1 MLKSLCFFSMI
12 VLTVSLTPGC
22 KFGRSQ
28 PKSGLQ
34 FSIMNPQNSLLRDIE
49 AFKGKLPV
57 CLALIGFE
65 ESEHDEQ
72 VTKFKDLFS
81 RAANSWNGLL
91 SDNPSWPVK
100 SSIELKVN
108 SRSQRC
114 PRPSS
119 GFAVNVWKKPEDFKK
134 DYCDTS
140 SAIVCAGGAQA
151 AEKAIY
157 LGPVNR
163 AKPANIYSYFVI
175 LHEYG
180 HLLSMGDTYSI
191 AGRSEW
197 KTEQPPSVMNG
208 QNVPPD
214 SHSEDD
220 KIGLSAVL
228 NAVKTGRRACGTYG
242 TPVEMQKNAWN
253 AMLCNPH
260 AGGQNAHIGAP
271 SNLTE
276 TPTQNPS
283 EKPSQ
288 GPSGNQDGKSTGTST
303 ASLALADATPMT
315 AAGIKLGRWS
325 LSGYDQNEYE
335 IIVSEIVGSPDAF
348 RTVTYINGASASENG
363 LTYYCSRSD
372 RAGGSKVAA
381 NASATSVAQTCKASQ
396 NPEFLIQIKND
407 QQIILK
413 NHQIPMGLDMQFV
426 GP

>member
-1 MLKSLCFFSMI
+1 
-12 VLTVSLTPGC
+12 
-22 KFGRSQ
+22 
-28 PKSGLQ
+28 
-34 FSIMNPQNSLLRDIE
+34 MNPQNSLLRDIE

-65 ESEHDEQ
+65 ESEHDDQ

-91 SDNPSWPVK
+91 SDNPAWPVK

-108 SRSQRC
+108 SRSQPC

-140 SAIVCAGGAQA
+140 SAIVCASGAQA

-180 HLLSMGDTYSI
+180 HLLSMGDTYAI

-220 KIGLSAVL
+220 KIGLAAVL

-242 TPVEMQKNAWN
+242 TPVDMQKNAWN
-253 AMLCNPH
+253 ALMCDPK
-260 AGGQNAHIGAP
+260 AGGQNAHVGVP
-271 SNLTE
+271 SNLAE
-276 TPTQNPS
+276 QPTQNPS
-283 EKPSQ
+283 EKLSQ
-288 GPSGNQDGKSTGTST
+288 GPSSNQDGKSTGRST
-303 ASLALADATPMT
+303 ASLALAEVTQTT

-325 LSGYDQNEYE
+325 LTGYDQNEYE
-335 IIVSEIVGSPDAF
+335 IVISEIEGSTDAF
-348 RTVTYINGASASENG
+348 RTVMYINGASASETG
-363 LTYYCSRSD
+363 LTYFCSPSVNI
-372 RAGGSKVAA
+372 GAA
-381 NASATSVAQTCKASQ
+381 RVSTDDFSQTCKASQ
-396 NPEFLIQIKND
+396 NS
-407 QQIILK
+407 
-413 NHQIPMGLDMQFV
+413 QFV
-426 GP
+426 MQVKRPELIVLRTPMLPQGLALRYTGE

>member
-1 MLKSLCFFSMI
+1 MFKSCYFVSMT
-12 VLTVSLTPGC
+12 VLTVSLTLGC

-34 FSIMNPQNSLLRDIE
+34 FSITNPQNSILRDIE

-65 ESEHDEQ
+65 EPEHDEQ
-72 VTKFKDLFS
+72 VTKFTELFTK
-81 RAANSWNGLL
+81 AANSWNSLL
-91 SDNPSWPVK
+91 SDNPAWPVK

-108 SRSQRC
+108 SRRQRC
-114 PRPSS
+114 PKPSS
-119 GFAVNVWKKPEDFKK
+119 GFAVNVWKKPEGFKR

-140 SAIVCAGGAQA
+140 SAVVCAGGAQSG
-151 AEKAIY
+151 EKAIY
-157 LGPVNR
+157 IGPVNR

-180 HLLSMGDTYSI
+180 HLLSMGDTYEIS
-191 AGRSEW
+191 GRSEW

-214 SHSEDD
+214 SLSEDD

-242 TPVEMQKNAWN
+242 TPVDMQKNAWN
-253 AMLCNPH
+253 AMLCNPN
-260 AGGQNAHIGAP
+260 AGGTNAHIGTP
-271 SNLTE
+271 SNLAE
-276 TPTQNPS
+276 NPTQNPS

-288 GPSGNQDGKSTGTST
+288 GPSSNQDGKSTGSSS

-325 LSGYDQNEYE
+325 LSGYDQSEYM
-335 IIVSEIVGSPDAF
+335 IIVSEIEGSPEAF
-348 RTVTYINGASASENG
+348 RTVMYINGASASETG
-363 LTYYCSRSD
+363 LTYYCTRS
-372 RAGGSKVAA
+372 GSAKDAA
-381 NASATSVAQTCKASQ
+381 NGSPRTCKAAQ
-396 NPEFLIQIKND
+396 NGEFVIQVKSAELM
-407 QQIILK
+407 ILK
-413 NHQIPMGLDMQFV
+413 TPSKQEGVELRFMEQ
-426 GP
+426 

>member
-1 MLKSLCFFSMI
+1 MI
-12 VLTVSLTPGC
+12 VLTVSLTLGC

-28 PKSGLQ
+28 PKSSLQ
-34 FSIMNPQNSLLRDIE
+34 FSITNPQNSLLRDIE

-65 ESEHDEQ
+65 GSEYNEQ
-72 VTKFKDLFS
+72 VTKFTELFTK
-81 RAANSWNGLL
+81 AANSWNSLL
-91 SDNPSWPVK
+91 SDNPAWPVK

-157 LGPVNR
+157 LGPLNR

-180 HLLSMGDTYSI
+180 HLLSMGDTYEI

-228 NAVKTGRRACGTYG
+228 NAVKTGRRACGTYA
-242 TPVEMQKNAWN
+242 TPVDMQKNAWN
-253 AMLCNPH
+253 AMLCNPD
-260 AGGQNAHIGAP
+260 AGGQTAHVGNP
-271 SNLTE
+271 SNLAE
-276 TPTQNPS
+276 KPTQNPS

-288 GPSGNQDGKSTGTST
+288 DPSSNQDGKSTGSGT
-303 ASLALADATPMT
+303 ASLALAEVTQTT

-348 RTVTYINGASASENG
+348 RTVMYINGASASETG
-363 LTYYCSRSD
+363 LTYYCTRSD

-407 QQIILK
+407 QQIIIK
-413 NHQIPMGLDMQFV
+413 NHQIPMGLDMQFL

>member
-1 MLKSLCFFSMI
+1 MI

-49 AFKGKLPV
+49 VFKGKLPV
-57 CLALIGFE
+57 CLGLIGFE
-65 ESEHDEQ
+65 ESEHVEQ
-72 VTKFKDLFS
+72 VAKFTELFTK
-81 RAANSWNGLL
+81 AANSWNSLL
-91 SDNPSWPVK
+91 SDNPAWPVK

-108 SRSQRC
+108 FRSQRC

-119 GFAVNVWKKPEDFKK
+119 GFAVNVWKKPEGFKK

-140 SAIVCAGGAQA
+140 SAIVCAGGAQSG
-151 AEKAIY
+151 EKAIY

-180 HLLSMGDTYSI
+180 HLLSMGDTYEI

-214 SHSEDD
+214 SLSADD

-242 TPVEMQKNAWN
+242 TPVDMQKNAWN
-253 AMLCNPH
+253 AMICNPNS
-260 AGGQNAHIGAP
+260 GGQNAHLGTP
-271 SNLTE
+271 SHLAE
-276 TPTQNPS
+276 KPAQNPS

-288 GPSGNQDGKSTGTST
+288 SGSNKEDEKATGSGA
-303 ASLALADATPMT
+303 ASLALAEVTQTT

-381 NASATSVAQTCKASQ
+381 NASATSVAQSCKASQ
-396 NPEFLIQIKND
+396 NAEFLIQIKND
-407 QQIILK
+407 QQIILN